1 VRGVVLIDEAD
12 LHLHVDLQ
20 YRVLPELIKLFPRV
34 QFILT
39 AHSPLVVM
47 GMKEAFGEDGF
58 WLLDMPSGRRIAT
71 EAYSDFVEAFQ
82 VFGRSRA
89 FEESVLVQVRGT
101 TKPVVLLEGKHDV
114 RHLRVAWEKLYLGT
128 EMPSSR
134 WHAEV
139 MRLTAKGEERRRS
152 RPCLRL

>member
-1 VRGVVLIDEAD
+1 DGPSRQVFNSVMEMLKSVLGVPASQTAILDLGHRNSRRLAVVLNQGTPEERRIPNLLGLSAGQSALFCVFCTIIRDFELAGLRFSQLKDVRGVVLIDEAD

-58 WLLDMPSGRRIAT
+58 WLLDMPST
-71 EAYSDFVEAFQ
+71 
-82 VFGRSRA
+82 
-89 FEESVLVQVRGT
+89 
-101 TKPVVLLEGKHDV
+101 
-114 RHLRVAWEKLYLGT
+114 
-128 EMPSSR
+128 
-134 WHAEV
+134 
-139 MRLTAKGEERRRS
+139 
-152 RPCLRL
+152 